1 MDGRCNGRKGELIPP
16 EREHAS
22 PRKPKPPW
30 IAATSVAAVLTPRTR
45 GINQGGNL
53 CPAGF
58 VTTKEVASDKDLLWC
73 ADFKMACSADANQA
87 RRLLAIA
94 LVLEGSLR
102 LEAARHTETT
112 GLPAA

>member
-1 MDGRCNGRKGELIPP
+1 
-16 EREHAS
+16 
-22 PRKPKPPW
+22 
-30 IAATSVAAVLTPRTR
+30 
-45 GINQGGNL
+45 
-53 CPAGF
+53 
-58 VTTKEVASDKDLLWC
+58 
-73 ADFKMACSADANQA
+73 MACSADANQA